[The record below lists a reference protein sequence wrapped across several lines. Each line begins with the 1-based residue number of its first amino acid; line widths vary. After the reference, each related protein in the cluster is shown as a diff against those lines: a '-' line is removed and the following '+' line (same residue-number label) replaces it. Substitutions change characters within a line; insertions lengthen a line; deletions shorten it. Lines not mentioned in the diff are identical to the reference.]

1 MDDEPIEEESP
12 MPRRPLLITL
22 VSALAVLI
30 LVVVGIVYA
39 SEQAFHRTYE
49 VPLPT
54 LSIPVPVGDSQA
66 IAEGERLG
74 VVRGCVGC
82 HTAGLN
88 GKIAFN
94 VPGLYTLPSANLTTG
109 HGGVGSYSDGYLAR
123 AIRLGV
129 KHNDEGVYGMPSAT
143 FHTLDDTDLALILA
157 WVRSKAALPTSLPP
171 RSLGWKGRIQILL
184 GSLHSVADSL
194 PDVPKPPKAPPYGP
208 TLEYGE
214 YLARTI
220 CAECHGARLEGTDAA
235 PGLSV
240 IAAYDSVQFVNA
252 IVYGEARDGRLLK
265 RSMPIERYDALL
277 PEERTA
283 LYLYLHSL
291 RGPANW

>member
-12 MPRRPLLITL
+12 MPRRPLLL
-22 VSALAVLI
+22 ALGGVIAL
-30 LVVVGIVYA
+30 LLLGAGGVYWR
-39 SEQAFHRTYE
+39 SEQILTRTHE
-49 VPLPT
+49 VALPV
-54 LSIPVPVGDSQA
+54 IRVPEGDSQA

-82 HTAGLN
+82 HTSALN
-88 GKIAFN
+88 GKVAFDI
-94 VPGLYTLPSANLTTG
+94 PGLYQLNSANLTKG
-109 HGGVGSYSDGYLAR
+109 HGGVGAYSDGYLAR

-129 KHNDEGVYGMPSAT
+129 RHDDRGVFGMPSAT
-143 FHTLDDTDLALILA
+143 FYALDDTDLALILA
-157 WVRSKAALPTSLPP
+157 WVRSKQEATRTLDDHTF
-171 RSLGWKGRIQILL
+171 RWRGRWLL
-184 GSLHSVADSL
+184 ATGSLHSVGDSL
-194 PDVPKPPKAPPYGP
+194 PTAAKPPKAPPYGP
-208 TLEYGE
+208 TPEYGE

-240 IAAYDSVQFVNA
+240 IVAYDSVQFVNA
-252 IVYGEARDGRLLK
+252 VVYGEARDGRLLK

-291 RGPANW
+291 RGPASW